1 MDERE
6 ENTVEELAE
15 EIQNALEE
23 ATETLSKEVSESEP
37 EEAEPEE
44 NEPEEEEQKPDRKKK
59 NRIIIGVVIAVIVI
73 ACIIGFMSCSNNE
86 KESEPVETEEEQETA
101 PPIITLKD
109 EDTVVTGINREIALQ
124 DVVKS
129 IESEV
134 GIESVVVE
142 LEDSTEEESKD
153 AESTDTESKDA
164 KSTEEKEESTDSE
177 SKDVVIISDIKDG
190 KEVNG
195 VPAMSLTFKEEGTYV
210 INVTAIDTEDGE
222 TVMPITFEVGG
233 ELLSYVQGL
242 RDWSVEKG
250 SKDIDFMDGVTWDK
264 EHVSSVTVDAS
275 KVKLDTV
282 GSYDLVY
289 TIKGKIANEETT
301 ITKKVTVK
309 VVDEKTAQEKADAGE
324 KVTTTGNEVKKDSS
338 GNKPSGVTSSNSS
351 NSGSQSTGTKP
362 SSSGSQSSGQGGTK
376 PSQSSGNS
384 NSSGSTNS
392 SGGSTNS
399 GSNSSTQ
406 AHTHTWVT
414 VPAQTHTVNHPA
426 ETHQEDQG
434 WDEEIKGATHWVCG
448 CGADFTSVK
457 ALHDHQGSYADNGD
471 FSHPGN
477 SHTYIE
483 PSQWVHHENWVT
495 VVDREAW
502 VETVVD
508 VPAYQKCSVCGA
520 TK

>member
-37 EEAEPEE
+37 EESEPEE
-44 NEPEEEEQKPDRKKK
+44 SEPEEEEQKPDRKKK
-59 NRIIIGVVIAVIVI
+59 NQIIIGVVIAVIVI

-109 EDTVVTGINREIALQ
+109 EDTVVTGINKEIALQ

-142 LEDSTEEESKD
+142 LADSTEEEESKD
-153 AESTDTESKDA
+153 AESTDAESKDTKSKDA
-164 KSTEEKEESTDSE
+164 ESTEEKEESTDTE
-177 SKDVVIISDIKDG
+177 SKDVVVISDIKDG

-301 ITKKVTVK
+301 ITKTVTVK

-351 NSGSQSTGTKP
+351 NSGSQSSSQGSTKP
-362 SSSGSQSSGQGGTK
+362 SSSGSQSTGTK

-392 SGGSTNS
+392 

-406 AHTHTWVT
+406 AHTHTWVH
-414 VPAQTHTVNHPA
+414 VDAV
-426 ETHQEDQG
+426 THQEDQG
-434 WDEEIKGATHWVCG
+434 YDEQYLISAEVPSQWVSTGLVKHYVCTT
-448 CGADFTSVK
+448 CGADFTDVD
-457 ALHDHQGSYADNGD
+457 ALSRHGNENFHAGDTSYNVETGYWTDPIPAQYGTR
-471 FSHPGN
+471 HV
-477 SHTYIE
+477 E
-483 PSQWVHHENWVT
+483 KWVT
-495 VVDREAW
+495 VVD
-502 VETVVD
+502 T
-508 VPAYQKCSVCGA
+508 PAYDYCSGCGA
-520 TK
+520 RK